1 MYADLVMPRPPTEA
15 LTPFLWAYSFD
26 LIDDVHKPEAVKTFL
41 AKLITLKEGDGI
53 VRLRRPM
60 AIVSVRKA

>member
-1 MYADLVMPRPPTEA
+1 MSLGNK
-15 LTPFLWAYSFD
+15 PFRL
-26 LIDDVHKPEAVKTFL
+26 
-41 AKLITLKEGDGI
+41 KLSRCCFITLKEGDGI

>member
-1 MYADLVMPRPPTEA
+1 
-15 LTPFLWAYSFD
+15 
-26 LIDDVHKPEAVKTFL
+26 VKTL
-41 AKLITLKEGDGI
+41 LTKLITLKEGDGI